1 MKKQPSELGTLAN
14 HADKIFYDIVVASK
28 GLKKRGFNP
37 ETQRAK
43 EIADRIDLLMLE
55 LFNDDKVIAVLKE
68 TREAI
73 KEAEEEGEEML
84 STEEI
89 IPVELARQ
97 FNYCGA

>member
-1 MKKQPSELGTLAN
+1 MKQPSELGTLAN
-14 HADKIFYDIVVASK
+14 HADKIFYDIIVASK

-43 EIADRIDLLMLE
+43 EIADRIDLLRLE
-55 LFNDDKVIAVLKE
+55 LFNDDKVLAVLKE
-68 TREAI
+68 TREAVRV
-73 KEAEEEGEEML
+73 ADEEML
-84 STEEI
+84 STEEM